1 MDYHAFETISDMS
14 AKEDALKHIAA
25 IAREQDLTSA
35 EVLAALSNTE
45 DSSEEKT
52 SVLTKLLGYFGG
64 IFVLA
69 GLGVFI
75 EMQWSEMNSFS
86 RIVITLGSG
95 IAAFVMAYFA
105 VNDERWEKTA
115 TPLFLVAA
123 LLQPMGILVAIDE
136 FSRGGDERH
145 AILFASGVLL
155 VQQTLAFI
163 KLRRT
168 VLVFAALVFAVCFY
182 GTSMDLMDVDEDLIV
197 FSIGLSL
204 LCVTYSIDRTPHA
217 AITPFW
223 YFASSTATLVALF
236 SLIEETF
243 LEILFLGAGCG
254 LVFLSTWVK
263 SRSLLAVG
271 TVAILGYVGY
281 FTAEHFTNVVGWPVA
296 LIMFGMM
303 LIGLSAAA
311 FRINRKYIAPG

>member
-1 MDYHAFETISDMS
+1 MS
-14 AKEDALKHIAA
+14 AKEDALKQIAT
-25 IAREQDLTSA
+25 IVREHDLSA
-35 EVLAALSNTE
+35 DEVLAEISATPDESG
-45 DSSEEKT
+45 DKT
-52 SVLTKLLGYFGG
+52 SVLTKMLGYFGG

-75 EMQWSEMNSFS
+75 EMQWSSMNSFA

-95 IAAFVMAYFA
+95 IATFVMAYFA
-105 VNDERWEKTA
+105 VNDERWEKVA

-145 AILFASGVLL
+145 AILFTSGVLL
-155 VQQTLAFI
+155 IQQTLAFS

-168 VLVFAALVFAVCFY
+168 VLVFAALVFGICFY
-182 GTSMDLMDVDEDLIV
+182 GTGMDLIDVDEDLIV
-197 FSIGLSL
+197 FTVGLSL
-204 LCVTYSIDRTPHA
+204 LTVTYAIDRTRHA
-217 AITPFW
+217 VITPFW
-223 YFASSTATLVALF
+223 YFASSTAMLVGLF

-243 LEILFLGAGCG
+243 LEILFLGAACG

-263 SRSLLAVG
+263 SRSMLAVG
-271 TVAILGYVGY
+271 TIAILGYVGY
-281 FTAEHFTNVVGWPVA
+281 YTAEHFSNVVGWPIA
-296 LIMFGMM
+296 LILFGML

-311 FRINRKYIAPG
+311 FRINRKYIAVG